1 MIKSMTGYG
10 RSEANISNG
19 KIVAEIRSLNGKS
32 LDLSLRSPQIY
43 RPVEGQIRTAVAAG
57 LLRGKVD
64 LTINSDGAAATT
76 AGVINKEAFKSYYRE
91 LTAAAREIGYNLADE
106 PLIATIMRMPDV
118 VSGERAEV
126 GDEEFK
132 AVITAVNGAIAS
144 LDKFRLQEGAV
155 LMADIMA
162 RVAKI
167 GELLQTVEQ
176 FEGERI
182 ETVRA
187 RLNDNLAKAQV
198 NVDANRFESEIIYY
212 LEKFDVTEEKVRLCQ
227 HIAYFG
233 EVVEDGGDA
242 GRKLGFIAQEMGREI
257 NTLGS
262 KANHS
267 EMQKVVVQMK
277 DELEKIKEQLLNV
290 L

>member
-1 MIKSMTGYG
+1 MTGYG
-10 RSEANISNG
+10 RGEAPTADG
-19 KIVAEIRSLNGKS
+19 KVIAEIRSLNGKS
-32 LDLSLRSPQIY
+32 LDLSLRSPQVY
-43 RPVEGQIRTAVAAG
+43 RPVEAQLRTAVAAG

-64 LTINSDGAAATT
+64 LTINFDGASATT
-76 AGVINKEAFKSYYRE
+76 VGVINKSAFKSYYRE

-106 PLIATIMRMPDV
+106 PLMATIMRMPDV
-118 VSGERAEV
+118 VSGERTEV
-126 GDEEFK
+126 SDEEFK
-132 AVITAVNGAIAS
+132 AVISAVNGAIAS

-155 LMADIMA
+155 LMSDIMA

-176 FEGERI
+176 FEAERI

-187 RLNDNLAKAQV
+187 RLNENLTKAQV
-198 NVDANRFESEIIYY
+198 NVDTNRFESEIIYY
-212 LEKFDVTEEKVRLCQ
+212 LEKFDVTEEKVRLGQ

-233 EVVEDGGDA
+233 EVASDGGDT

>member
-1 MIKSMTGYG
+1 MTGYG
-10 RSEANISNG
+10 RGEAAVANG

-43 RPVEGQIRTAVAAG
+43 RAIESQMRSAVAAV
-57 LLRGKVD
+57 LLRGKSD
-64 LTINSDGAAATT
+64 LSISFDGGASAAT
-76 AGVINKEAFKSYYRE
+76 VSINKTVFRAYYKE
-91 LTAAAREIGYNLADE
+91 LTAVAREVGYNVESE

-118 VSGERAEV
+118 VGGERVEV
-126 GDEEFK
+126 GDEEFTAVIK
-132 AVITAVNGAIAS
+132 AVTDAISAI
-144 LDKFRLQEGAV
+144 DKFRAQEGAV
-155 LMADIMA
+155 LMADIMS
-162 RVAKI
+162 RVVKI
-167 GELLQTVEQ
+167 GELLATVENYEAQ
-176 FEGERI
+176 RI

-187 RLNDNLAKAQV
+187 RLAENLAKAQV
-198 NVDANRFESEIIYY
+198 VVDANRFEAELIYF
-212 LEKFDVTEEKVRLCQ
+212 LEKFDVTEEKVRLAQ

-233 EVVEDGGDA
+233 EVVADGGDA

-267 EMQKVVVQMK
+267 ELQRIVVQMK